1 MLLTVYIVLSHLYSF
16 SFEPNPSWTR
26 EYPGQEEIQDYLI
39 QVAHKYQLYR
49 HIRFSSSIEEAR
61 WDDDS
66 QKWRVVI
73 KRLGG
78 KEAEISETYTVQ
90 SDFLVS
96 AVGQLN
102 VPKYPDIRG
111 LSAFQ
116 GKVMHSARWDW
127 NYDFR
132 GKRIGIIGKYVIRPC
147 FRLKNIH
154 DSRHRS
160 YSSADYT

>member
-1 MLLTVYIVLSHLYSF
+1 LLLTVYIVLSHLYSF
-16 SFEPNPSWTR
+16 SFEPNPFWTR

-49 HIRFSSSIEEAR
+49 HIRFNSSVEEAR

-78 KEAEISETYTVQ
+78 KEAEIGETYMVQ

-102 VPKYPDIRG
+102 MPKYPNIRG
-111 LSAFQ
+111 LSTFQ

-132 GKRIGIIGKYVIRPC
+132 GKRIGIIGEYVTRPS
-147 FRLKNIH
+147 FRVEDTH
-154 DSRHRS
+154 DSRHWS